1 MMNLGV
7 PGVQSNPN
15 DVVRVVQP
23 LVAGINVITH
33 NLGFSSV
40 QVQVWNNATG
50 SPISVRV
57 VAESTNSVTISVP
70 VAVAMARIN
79 IDV

>member
-7 PGVQSNPN
+7 SGVQSTQN

-23 LVAGINVITH
+23 LVAGINVIVH
-33 NLGFSSV
+33 NLGFSPV
-40 QVQVWNNATG
+40 QVQVWNNSTG
-50 SPISVRV
+50 SAISVRV
-57 VAESTNSVTISVP
+57 VAESTSSVTISVP

-79 IDV
+79 IDA